1 MPSVGAPVEKV
12 EGEWRFAMSTTAAV
26 PENVQPVQ
34 ANEQLSV
41 SHDAQRA
48 EQATADHGTITCPL
62 TGEQIP
68 PCCCPL
74 NK

>member
-1 MPSVGAPVEKV
+1 M
-12 EGEWRFAMSTTAAV
+12 TTSAAV
-26 PENVQPVQ
+26 PENVLPVQ
-34 ANEQLSV
+34 PNEQLSV
-41 SHDAQRA
+41 SHDAQRP
-48 EQATADHGTITCPL
+48 EQATADDATITCPL